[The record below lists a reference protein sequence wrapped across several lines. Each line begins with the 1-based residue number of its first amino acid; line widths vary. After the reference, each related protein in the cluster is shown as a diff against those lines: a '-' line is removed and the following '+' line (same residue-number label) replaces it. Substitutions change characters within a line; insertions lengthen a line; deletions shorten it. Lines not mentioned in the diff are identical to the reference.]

1 MKPLI
6 FLLSFLILGLPG
18 ISQSDWSKEELLGK
32 FNPMEHPDFMKVEDE
47 FSSKPGMYLHKD
59 SYTAFKKMFFAAKK
73 CGIDLKLISTTRS
86 FAYQRGIWERKW
98 RSADYSSFPE
108 SKRCLEIMKYS
119 AMPGASRHH
128 WGTDIDLNDL
138 NNSHFKS
145 GKGKEVYEWMVAHA
159 SEYGFYQPYTS
170 KINGR
175 TGYEEEMWHWTYLPL
190 SSQLLKQ
197 FNEKISDSDIS
208 GFSGSQFAKNLNI
221 IQVYVNG
228 VELPSPHE

>member
-6 FLLSFLILGLPG
+6 FLISFLLLGIQG
-18 ISQSDWSKEELLGK
+18 ICQSEWSKEELLGK
-32 FNPMEHPDFMKVEDE
+32 FNPKEHPDFMKVEDE
-47 FSSKPGMYLHKD
+47 FSAKPGMYLHKD
-59 SYTAFKKMFFAAKK
+59 SYTAFKKMYFAAKK
-73 CGIDLKLISTTRS
+73 CGVELIMISSTRS

-98 RSADYSSFPE
+98 RSSDYNSFPE

-138 NNSHFKS
+138 NNSYFKS
-145 GKGKEVYEWMVAHA
+145 GKGKEVYEWLTAHA

-170 KINGR
+170 KTKGR
-175 TGYEEEMWHWTYLPL
+175 TGYEEERWHWTYLPL

-197 FNEKISDSDIS
+197 YNEKISDSDIN
-208 GFSGSQFAKNLNI
+208 GFSGSQFAKELKI
-221 IQVYVNG
+221 INTYVNG
-228 VELPSPHE
+228 VELPIE